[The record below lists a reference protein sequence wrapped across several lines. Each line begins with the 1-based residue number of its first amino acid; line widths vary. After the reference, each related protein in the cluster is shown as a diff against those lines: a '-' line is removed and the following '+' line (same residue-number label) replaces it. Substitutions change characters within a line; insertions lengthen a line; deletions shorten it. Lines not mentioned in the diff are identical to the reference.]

1 MSTDGY
7 LAWLDATENELLLY
21 THVSHKDRA
30 KRLVGARWDPERRC
44 WRYPR
49 TASHYDAIMEEFR
62 GALMPCSVP
71 RPTDRSGPDAN
82 ALREEVERL
91 TARQHELEA
100 ELAAIRQERA
110 RLQAA
115 LTQRTQEADQLR
127 QAGAQAQ
134 AEVERLTAELAARTF
149 EAQCREL
156 ARELVPDDPEFVAA
170 SEAASLGP
178 YTALEMCKLLEAR
191 LTTLLEPDEPLDLAK
206 LIEQAGKGPLDRQGA
221 QLAHTVRMLRHR
233 VAHPDRARAER
244 PARSGPTARPDRA
257 RAVIALLATAL
268 VCSQLPS
275 PGRRHLRVVAS

>member
-1 MSTDGY
+1 MANEDY
-7 LAWLDATENELLLY
+7 LAWLDATEHELLLY

-71 RPTDRSGPDAN
+71 RPADRSAPDPN

-91 TARQHELEA
+91 TARQRELEA
-100 ELAAIRQERA
+100 ELLAARQERDG
-110 RLQAA
+110 LQAELA
-115 LTQRTQEADQLR
+115 RQIQEADQLR

-134 AEVERLTAELAARTF
+134 AEVERLTAELAARTL

-191 LTTLLEPDEPLDLAK
+191 LTTLLEPDEPLELAK

-221 QLAHTVRMLRHR
+221 QLAHTVRMLRNR
-233 VAHPDRARAER
+233 VAHSDRAPAER

-275 PGRRHLRVVAS
+275 PGRRHLRVVAG